1 MTVTVDTL
9 LYTADATFPTT
20 DGYVPA
26 GAIILAE
33 VVEGPAAHVTAD
45 TLLYSADAHYPTA
58 DGFVPAVG
66 ASDILD
72 AEVVAIPIPVP
83 IPGGVFRPRRPEP
96 VEGYGYGILPQ
107 LEGEAFGAVGVVGEA
122 VGTLP
127 RTRGT
132 ADGSIGV
139 AGRSAGQ
146 LVIRAAAVGV
156 RGQAGAAIAV
166 IKGLAVAS
174 EGAIGVRG
182 HGSGMIVKLE
192 ATASGRHDDDEA
204 AVLTFLLAA

>member
-1 MTVTVDTL
+1 MTITVDTL
-9 LYTADATFPTT
+9 LHTADATFPTA
-20 DGYVPA
+20 DGYIPA

-45 TLLYSADAHYPTA
+45 TTAYSADASYPTA

-66 ASDILD
+66 ASDTLD
-72 AEVVAIPIPVP
+72 AEVVAIPIPIP
-83 IPGGVFRPRRPEP
+83 ISGGVFRPRRPEP

-107 LEGEAFGAVGVVGEA
+107 LEGEAFGAVGVAGDA

-127 RTRGT
+127 RTRGA
-132 ADGSIGV
+132 ADGTVGV
-139 AGRSAGQ
+139 VGHSAGQ

-156 RGQAGAAIAV
+156 CGQTGAAIAV
-166 IKGLAVAS
+166 LKGLSVAGD
-174 EGAIGVRG
+174 GAAGVRG
-182 HGSGMIVKLE
+182 HGSGMIVKFT